1 MPEVDESMCH
11 EQWMRRS
18 EQAVERSWLRALS
31 QRDRDAA
38 DADPRGPDLRAAEP
52 AEARREPVGAVEA

>member
-1 MPEVDESMCH
+1 MCH

-31 QRDRDAA
+31 QRDRDTEETE
-38 DADPRGPDLRAAEP
+38 PREPAMGVAEP
-52 AEARREPVGAVEA
+52 AELREPVVALEA